1 MSNKVENGILAALN
15 MLSAIPVKGT
25 AVKPM
30 AMAMQ
35 HLENALE
42 DIHREETGKE
52 GENGR

>member
-1 MSNKVENGILAALN
+1 MTKTENSILAALN
-15 MLSAIPVKGT
+15 MLSTIPVKGA

-42 DIHREETGKE
+42 DIHREETEKE
-52 GENGR
+52 EANG

>member
-1 MSNKVENGILAALN
+1 MKTVENSIIAALN
-15 MLSAIPVKGT
+15 MLATIPVRGS

-42 DIHREETGKE
+42 DIHRAEQGKE
-52 GENGR
+52 EDDG